1 MHTDFQVPM
10 ISKSLQNTY
19 AININSILRVIKR
32 KCVESIVSE
41 MLGSEALRVFKMLQ
55 QFKYMEEDQVGQNFT
70 FVFIK
75 IFINNTI

>member
-55 QFKYMEEDQVGQNFT
+55 QFKYMEEDQVGQNLFYIC
-70 FVFIK
+70 FHQNFY
-75 IFINNTI
+75 